1 MTARMKEKALRVK
14 STTYYLI
21 KKNRSK
27 LCMHR
32 QSGVD
37 CGFLGSHGP
46 VAFAR
51 ILKKTDGC
59 TVSLGKAIR

>member
-1 MTARMKEKALRVK
+1 
-14 STTYYLI
+14 
-21 KKNRSK
+21 
-27 LCMHR
+27 MHR